1 MEEVFFFTIFGA
13 AIASALLFAAA
24 YLRARQR
31 LARLEDRLLSSGS
44 LREDPELD
52 ARVSELA
59 DRVAQLA
66 RGQEF
71 LQQLFSGRRRLPQSG
86 KSYET
91 TPS

>member
-1 MEEVFFFTIFGA
+1 MEELFFFAVFGA

-31 LARLEDRLLSSGS
+31 LSRLEDRLLGAGS
-44 LREDPELD
+44 VDPELEGK
-52 ARVSELA
+52 VNELSV
-59 DRVAQLA
+59 RVAQLA

-71 LQQLFSGRRRLPQSG
+71 LQQLLSGRRRLPQAG
-86 KSYET
+86 KSYEA